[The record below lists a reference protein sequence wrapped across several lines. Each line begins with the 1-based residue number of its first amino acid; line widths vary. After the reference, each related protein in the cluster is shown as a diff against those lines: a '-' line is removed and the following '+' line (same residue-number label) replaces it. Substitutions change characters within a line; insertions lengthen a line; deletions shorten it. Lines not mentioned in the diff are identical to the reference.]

1 MPASRPLVLL
11 LAIAVVGVALVIAVL
26 VTTSR
31 LSQPNVLQFQPPETA
46 TSTPSDGQMKVYV
59 AGAVQRPGVYSVRPG
74 DRVADAVEAAGGP
87 TDDADTLVVNL
98 ARRLRDEDHVLVPR
112 RGEPAVLALADSS
125 AARRVDINTAPASAL
140 ETLPG
145 IGPTRA
151 KSIVES
157 RARHGPFTEPAELV
171 KRKLLPQ
178 SVFDG
183 LKDLIDVRP

>member
-11 LAIAVVGVALVIAVL
+11 LAIAVVGMALVITVL
-26 VTTSR
+26 VTTTRS
-31 LSQPNVLQFQPPETA
+31 SQPNAVQILPSEPA
-46 TSTPSDGQMKVYV
+46 TPTPSDGQMKVYV
-59 AGAVQRPGVYSVRPG
+59 AGAVQRPGVYSVRAG
-74 DRVADAVEAAGGP
+74 DRVADAIEAAGGP
-87 TDDADTLVVNL
+87 SADADTLVVNM
-98 ARRLRDEDHVLVPR
+98 ARRLRDEDHVLIPR
-112 RGEPAVLALADSS
+112 RGEPPLLALADGSTS
-125 AARRVDINTAPASAL
+125 QRVDINSAPAAAL

-157 RARHGPFTEPAELV
+157 RTKHGPFTEPADLV